1 MSDIPFINSPKALGM
16 NDALSIMNKYG
27 GLAKSCRFAV
37 RINRP
42 QFLASLGA
50 SSASKNVLGDFTYLC
65 EAAEMPGRGFVNADV
80 RYYGPNQ
87 KLPVLTQ
94 YEDTTLTFVCRNEGY
109 ERQFFDDWMEYINPT
124 NSFNF
129 NFRKEY
135 ETTVEIMQFAEYAKS
150 LNTGPNRGLAN
161 QPVEPQETYR
171 ITLFNAFP
179 LLVNPQPMTWADD
192 QLMRLAVTFTY
203 HKWQRV
209 GLDRAPRSG
218 NGLLGDA
225 NRGPNSAGVTTQN
238 GILTKIN
245 YRI

>member
-1 MSDIPFINSPKALGM
+1 MSDVPVPNSPSALTM
-16 NDALSIMNKYG
+16 NDALSAMGRYG

-37 RINRP
+37 KINP
-42 QFLASLGA
+42 PKFLASA
-50 SSASKNVLGDFTYLC
+50 KARSADKNVIKDLIYLC

-94 YEDTTLTFVCRNEGY
+94 YEDTTMTFLCRTESY

-129 NFRKEY
+129 NFRDEY
-135 ETTVEIMQFAEYAKS
+135 ETTIEIMQFSEYGIS
-150 LNTGPNRGLAN
+150 ET
-161 QPVEPQETYR
+161 QPQETYR
-171 ITLFNAFP
+171 ITLHNAFP

-203 HKWQRV
+203 HKWRRK
-209 GLDRAPRSG
+209 GLDPDPKSM
-218 NGLLGDA
+218 
-225 NRGPNSAGVTTQN
+225 NSLIEGQQN
-238 GILTKIN
+238 VVMQGGKLTEIKYLI
-245 YRI
+245 

>member
-1 MSDIPFINSPKALGM
+1 MADISFKNSLKQLTM
-16 NDALSIMNKYG
+16 NDALGVMNDLG

-37 RINRP
+37 RINPPR
-42 QFLASLGA
+42 FI
-50 SSASKNVLGDFTYLC
+50 SSGSADNKITNPEITNDLVYLC

-94 YEDTTLTFVCRNEGY
+94 YEDTTMTFLCRTESY

-129 NFRKEY
+129 NFRKDY
-135 ETTVEIMQFAEYAKS
+135 ETTIEIMQFSEYSAGK
-150 LNTGPNRGLAN
+150 TQVGPNIGTQREN
-161 QPVEPQETYR
+161 KYPQETYR
-171 ITLFNAFP
+171 ITLFNAYP

-203 HKWQRV
+203 MKWKRV
-209 GLDRAPRSG
+209 GRDTEPKSATALVEGASIG
-218 NGLLGDA
+218 NNLLT
-225 NRGPNSAGVTTQN
+225 P
-238 GILTKIN
+238 IN
-245 YRI
+245 YR

>member
-1 MSDIPFINSPKALGM
+1 MSDIPFTNSPTALGM
-16 NDALSIMNKYG
+16 NDALGIMNKYG

-42 QFLASLGA
+42 QFLASLA
-50 SSASKNVLGDFTYLC
+50 ANSADKNVLPDFTYLC

-129 NFRKEY
+129 NFRKDY
-135 ETTVEIMQFAEYAKS
+135 ETTIEIMQFAEYAKPF
-150 LNTGPNRGLAN
+150 NTGPNGGLAN
-161 QPVEPQETYR
+161 QPAQVPQETYR

-209 GLDRAPRSG
+209 GKDAAPKSG
-218 NGLLGDA
+218 ASLINGA
-225 NRGPNSAGVTTQN
+225 SITPNGR
-238 GILTKIN
+238 LTNIN
-245 YRI
+245 FRV

>member
-1 MSDIPFINSPKALGM
+1 MSDIPVKNQLKKLTMLDVMGIM
-16 NDALSIMNKYG
+16 NDYG

-37 RINRP
+37 KINPPR
-42 QFLASLGA
+42 FITSGSTDNKIKDVNITNDL
-50 SSASKNVLGDFTYLC
+50 VYLC

-94 YEDTTLTFVCRNEGY
+94 YEDTTMTFLCRTESY

-129 NFRKEY
+129 NYRNDY
-135 ETTVEIMQFAEYAKS
+135 ETTIEIMQFSEYAAAP
-150 LNTGPNRGLAN
+150 TQVGPNPGTQRESRY
-161 QPVEPQETYR
+161 PEETYR
-171 ITLFNAFP
+171 ITLFNAYP

-203 HKWQRV
+203 HKWKRV
-209 GLDRAPRSG
+209 GR
-218 NGLLGDA
+218 DA
-225 NRGPNSAGVTTQN
+225 EPKSEAALVEGATNITGEGS
-238 GILTKIN
+238 LTPIN
-245 YRI
+245 YR

>member
-1 MSDIPFINSPKALGM
+1 MSDIPVTNSLKALGM
-16 NDALSIMNKYG
+16 NDALAIMNKYG

-42 QFLASLGA
+42 QFLASLAA
-50 SSASKNVLGDFTYLC
+50 SSASKSVLGDFTYLC

-94 YEDTTLTFVCRNEGY
+94 YEDTTLTFVCRTEGY

-129 NFRKEY
+129 NFRREY
-135 ETTVEIMQFAEYAKS
+135 ETTIEIMQFAEYA
-150 LNTGPNRGLAN
+150 NPFNAGPNRGLTS
-161 QPVEPQETYR
+161 QPIEPYETYR

-209 GLDRAPRSG
+209 GKDAAPKSG
-218 NGLLGDA
+218 ASLINGA
-225 NRGPNSAGVTTQN
+225 SIAPNGR
-238 GILTKIN
+238 LTNIN
-245 YRI
+245 FRV